1 MSDTQRAA
9 LLRAALEMADR
20 GIPVFPLWPGTKIA
34 AWHRPDRCPGSGA
47 CADGHAMPEDLAT
60 TDPDRIRWRWADRP
74 WNVGV
79 FPGPAGR
86 IVVDCDQPK
95 TGTGPDGWDQLQA
108 LAAERG
114 GPLPDTW
121 TVTTPSG
128 GRHLWFR
135 VPPGCRLRGTVK
147 HIASHVDT
155 RCWGTYALA
164 PGSVFEGGAYE
175 LFDDTD
181 EALFPAWLVQ
191 ANVEHA
197 TTSVSGRTASEVKA
211 LTPYGAKALR
221 DECQRVAMTP
231 YKQGRNKALSTAAF
245 ALGQLIPRGALSED
259 TARAELRAAVESWGD
274 TASLAKDYGVI
285 ETSLRAGMRNPRR
298 IRGKEAA

>member
-1 MSDTQRAA
+1 MSDTHRAA
-9 LLRAALEMADR
+9 LLRAALDMAGR
-20 GIPVFPLWPGTKIA
+20 KVPVFPLWPGTKIA
-34 AWHRPDRCPGSGA
+34 AWHRPDRCPGTGA
-47 CADGHAMPEDLAT
+47 CATGHATPETLAT
-60 TDPDRIRWRWADRP
+60 TDPDLITWRWADRP

-95 TGTGPDGWDQLQA
+95 TGSGPDGWEQLQA
-108 LAAERG
+108 LATERG

-175 LFDDTD
+175 LHDDTD
-181 EALFPAWLVQ
+181 ETEFPGWLVQ

-197 TTSVSGRTASEVKA
+197 TTATSVRSQRPVKA
-211 LTPYGAKALR
+211 KYAYVEAALR
-221 DECQRVAMTP
+221 AETDRVRMEP
-231 YKQGRNKALSTAAF
+231 RGQRNKVLCTAAY
-245 ALGQLIPRGALSED
+245 ALGQLVGARVLDEHL
-259 TARAELRAAVESWGD
+259 ARCELRAAVAAWNTPESLGKDHGVID
-274 TASLAKDYGVI
+274 TSLA
-285 ETSLRAGMRNPRR
+285 AGARNPRR
-298 IRGKEAA
+298 ITGEAA

>member
-1 MSDTQRAA
+1 MSDAHREA
-9 LLRAALEMADR
+9 LLRAALEMAGR

-34 AWHRPDRCPGSGA
+34 VWHRPDRCPRTGA
-47 CADGHAMPEDLAT
+47 CVEGHVTPEDLAT
-60 TDPDRIRWRWADRP
+60 LDPDRIRWRWGDRP

-95 TGTGPDGWDQLQA
+95 TGTGPDGWDQLQT
-108 LAAERG
+108 LAVERG

-147 HIASHVDT
+147 HIAPHVDT

-164 PGSVFEGGAYE
+164 PGCVFEGGAYE
-175 LFDDTD
+175 LFDDAS
-181 EALFPAWLVQ
+181 EAEFPGWLIQ

-197 TTSVSGRTASEVKA
+197 STAISGSGDKPVKA
-211 LTPYGAKALR
+211 PDAFAAAAVRGET
-221 DECQRVAMTP
+221 DRVRREP
-231 YKQGRNKALSTAAF
+231 KGQRNKVLSTAAY
-245 ALGQLIPRGALSED
+245 ALGQLVGAHVLDEHL
-259 TARAELRAAVESWGD
+259 ARTELQAAVAAWNTPESRV
-274 TASLAKDYGVI
+274 KDHGVI
-285 ETSLRAGMRNPRR
+285 ETSLAAGARNPRR
-298 IRGKEAA
+298 ITGKAA

>member
-1 MSDTQRAA
+1 MSESARTS
-9 LLRAALEMADR
+9 LLRAALDMAGR
-20 GIPVFPLWPGTKIA
+20 GVPVYPLWPGTKVA
-34 AWHRPDRCPGSGA
+34 RWHSPARCPGTGA
-47 CADGHAMPEDLAT
+47 CADEHAMPEDLAT
-60 TDPDRIRWRWADRP
+60 LDPDRITWCWRDRP

-86 IVVDCDQPK
+86 IVLDCDQPK
-95 TGTGPDGWDQLQA
+95 TGGGPDGWSELQA
-108 LAAERG
+108 LAADLG

-128 GRHLWFR
+128 GRHLWFL

-175 LFDDTD
+175 LFDDTG
-181 EALFPAWLVQ
+181 EAELPGWLVQ

-197 TTSVSGRTASEVKA
+197 STAVSERHEGVVAA
-211 LTPYGAKALR
+211 MTPYGEKALR
-221 DECQRVAMTP
+221 DECHRVAVTP
-231 YKQGRNKALSTAAF
+231 YKQGRNKALSTAAY
-245 ALGQLIPRGALSED
+245 ALGQLVPPGALSEH
-259 TARAELRAAVESWGD
+259 TARGELRAAVESWGD

-298 IRGKEAA
+298 IRGKTAA